1 MVATQHPDL
10 RGSDRFTV
18 VNGRS
23 PSLSSHD
30 VPAGLR
36 MVRALD
42 RAVLEVARSLD
53 LRPMEL
59 YALLLLHGAEPIET
73 TRLADQ
79 LSASPSQA
87 KQLALRLCARGI
99 AVRRG
104 AFGRTELT
112 DAGRDLALEAEARLE
127 DVVAGRRAGMDPTLR
142 VLGGATLA
150 DMTLPSLA

>member
-1 MVATQHPDL
+1 MTCR
-10 RGSDRFTV
+10 RGCGWS
-18 VNGRS
+18 GRLTGRCSRSLAASTSARWSSTRYSSCTAPS
-23 PSLSSHD
+23 PS
-30 VPAGLR
+30 R
-36 MVRALD
+36 RRAW
-42 RAVLEVARSLD
+42 
-53 LRPMEL
+53 
-59 YALLLLHGAEPIET
+59 
-73 TRLADQ
+73 
-79 LSASPSQA
+79 QA

-127 DVVAGRRAGMDPTLR
+127 DVVAGRMAGMDPTLR

>member
-42 RAVLEVARSLD
+42 RAVLEVARGLD
-53 LRPMEL
+53 LPPMEL
-59 YALLLLHGAEPIET
+59 YVLLH
-73 TRLADQ
+73 L
-79 LSASPSQA
+79 QA

-112 DAGRDLALEAEARLE
+112 DAGRDLALEAETRLE
-127 DVVAGRRAGMDPTLR
+127 DVVAGRMAGMDPTLR